1 MQKNGN
7 NTQADFPQTRCLHEL
22 FEAQVERT
30 PDAIAIVFENQQ
42 LSYQALNARAN
53 QLAHS
58 LKKQGVKPEV
68 LVGLCIERSIEMIVG
83 LLGILKAGGAYVPLV
98 PTYPKARLIV
108 MLSDSQAPVLL
119 TQEKWLAQFS
129 EQAARV
135 LCLDADWAVIAQMR
149 ISSRISH
156 QIIWPT

>member
-7 NTQADFPQTRCLHEL
+7 NIQADFPQTQCLHQL

-30 PDAIAIVFENQQ
+30 PDAIAIVFEHER

-53 QLAHS
+53 QLARY
-58 LKKQGVKPEV
+58 LKTLGVKPEV
-68 LVGLCIERSIEMIVG
+68 LVGLCVERSIEMIVG

-98 PTYPKARLIV
+98 PTYPKARLTV

-119 TQEKWLAQFS
+119 T
-129 EQAARV
+129 
-135 LCLDADWAVIAQMR
+135 
-149 ISSRISH
+149 
-156 QIIWPT
+156 